1 MRIGDIERIGER
13 EIPMP
18 RFTPPPVEPTPSP
31 LTPAPTR
38 ERGPREAERT
48 AGAKEVVLLL
58 LQPRH
63 TRKNYAANVRYNWTS
78 NLLMIL

>member
-1 MRIGDIERIGER
+1 MRIGDIERVGKR

-38 ERGPREAERT
+38 EREPREPERSWRRPERLGELAIARET
-48 AGAKEVVLLL
+48 VGD
-58 LQPRH
+58 
-63 TRKNYAANVRYNWTS
+63 WTQGE
-78 NLLMIL
+78 